1 MIKNRLRFAGVGI
14 IGSILALVLI
24 LAPVPSHAKEKAKDA
39 GSVAALE
46 KKMLAKSTKKI
57 SFRQGKIRST
67 SGKVWKKGK
76 KIKKSEK
83 TLSIKKKGW
92 YTLCVTTTSGKKKLT
107 HLYFEKKKMKSR

>member
-1 MIKNRLRFAGVGI
+1 M
-14 IGSILALVLI
+14 LI

-76 KIKKSEK
+76 KIKKSENTFHK
-83 TLSIKKKGW
+83 KERLVHTLRHNN
-92 YTLCVTTTSGKKKLT
+92 LR
-107 HLYFEKKKMKSR
+107 EKEIDAFVF

>member
-46 KKMLAKSTKKI
+46 KKMLAEIYKENLI
-57 SFRQGKIRST
+57 SD
-67 SGKVWKKGK
+67 KGK
-76 KIKKSEK
+76 FAAHQEKYGKRERKLKRVKK
-83 TLSIKKKGW
+83 
-92 YTLCVTTTSGKKKLT
+92 
-107 HLYFEKKKMKSR
+107 YFP